1 MLLLLL
7 PAKTGTSSQLKLK
20 WSLMQWC
27 ILNRLEF
34 LIIPTASTHQQWE
47 RVTICSKR
55 VTTVY
60 VRRGLIWSPLHP
72 LNCTRRRESFQSRR
86 QPGVV
91 GVHGLPRTGGKGFV
105 GGGPPRPILT
115 RSSAARPSRARSCAE
130 LGGGGGPRRRKRSPT
145 RAPEPGGT
153 GRATS
158 QRTSFKRNAEQ

>member
-72 LNCTRRRESFQSRR
+72 LNCTRRRRDLDWWRR
-86 QPGVV
+86 PRRPRVV
-91 GVHGLPRTGGKGFV
+91 SVAAATGRRRSARAPTDWRQGLHRRRT
-105 GGGPPRPILT
+105 
-115 RSSAARPSRARSCAE
+115 SAAHLDPE
-130 LGGGGGPRRRKRSPT
+130 LGGTAFAREVLRGTRRR
-145 RAPEPGGT
+145 
-153 GRATS
+153 GRT
-158 QRTSFKRNAEQ
+158 